1 FHRHRAHGQ
10 RRAGHLAMSVE
21 LTLLLWSIA
30 VYALYLGT
38 QSLIYRWRMGF
49 WYAQTARDE
58 LPRPEGAL
66 LGRAERALRNFNETY
81 VPFVVLLIVAHLTA
95 QNDPYV
101 FWGAMLWFA
110 ARIIYLPLYLWGVF
124 MIRSL
129 VWCVGAIGLF
139 VMF

>member
-1 FHRHRAHGQ
+1 
-10 RRAGHLAMSVE
+10 MSVE
-21 LTLLLWSIA
+21 LWLLLWSIA

-81 VPFVVLLIVAHLTA
+81 VPFVVLLLVAHLA
-95 QNDPYV
+95 RPGSPLVY
-101 FWGAMLWFA
+101 WGALTWFA
-110 ARIIYLPLYLWGVF
+110 ARIAYLPLYLVGVF
-124 MIRSL
+124 LLRSL
-129 VWCVGAIGLF
+129 VWCVSAIGLF
-139 VMF
+139 LMFVGLLF